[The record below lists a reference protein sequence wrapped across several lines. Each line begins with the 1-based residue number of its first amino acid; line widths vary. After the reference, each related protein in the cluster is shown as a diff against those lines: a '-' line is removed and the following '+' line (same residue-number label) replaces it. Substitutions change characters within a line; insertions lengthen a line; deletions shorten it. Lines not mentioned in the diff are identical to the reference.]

1 MVCKTTPHAWVPCC
15 GFSLWRRNKVE
26 PRESLFQAS
35 KQAVASSTTS
45 FKTNFVG
52 IESWANFVTA
62 KEETL

>member
-1 MVCKTTPHAWVPCC
+1 ME
-15 GFSLWRRNKVE
+15 NKVE
-26 PRESLFQAS
+26 PQEPLFQAS
-35 KQAVASSTTS
+35 TASSTTS

>member
-1 MVCKTTPHAWVPCC
+1 M
-15 GFSLWRRNKVE
+15 GNKVE
-26 PRESLFQAS
+26 PQEPLFQAS
-35 KQAVASSTTS
+35 TASSPTTS